1 MIKVFRKNRLSMI
14 TKNKFGAY
22 LAYATG
28 EIILVIV
35 GILIALAINDHSN
48 SKKKLELRNSYIIQ
62 LHDEADRNLKKLTLL
77 NDEAAKMLKELD
89 TVFKILLYKDYDNPR
104 LSTKFFYL
112 IMSKKFYPVM
122 ITYENLKF
130 SGDLKLFDD
139 LNLRNAISETY
150 ETFNPIKKLESSEQQ
165 TIEAYYENFLMRNVK
180 FRDMGI
186 SSDTYEKDIYFE
198 NMVLTRMTTLAQNR
212 EAYGNAI
219 ESLKKLKNTYTEL
232 QNKY

>member
-1 MIKVFRKNRLSMI
+1 ML
-14 TKNKFGAY
+14 TKNPLAGRAGKFGAY

-48 SKKKLELRNSYIIQ
+48 NEKKLALRNSYIIQ
-62 LHDEADRNLKKLTLL
+62 LHDEADRNLKKLTIV
-77 NDEAAKMLKELD
+77 DEESAMMLKELD

-104 LSTKFFYL
+104 LSTKSFYL

-150 ETFNPIKKLESSEQQ
+150 ETFNPIEKLEASEQQ
-165 TIEAYYENFLMRNVK
+165 AIEAYYENFLMQKVK

-198 NMVLTRMTTLAQNR
+198 NMVLTRMTTIAQNR
-212 EAYGNAI
+212 EAYSNAI
-219 ESLKKLKNTYTEL
+219 ESLKSLKSTYTEL
-232 QNKY
+232 QNKN

>member
-1 MIKVFRKNRLSMI
+1 MIKLFRKNRLRMI
-14 TKNKFGAY
+14 TQKKIGAY
-22 LAYATG
+22 LAYASG

-35 GILIALAINDHSN
+35 GILIALAINEHSN
-48 SKKKLELRNSYIIQ
+48 NEKKLELRNSYIIQ
-62 LHDEADRNLKKLTLL
+62 LQDEADRNLKKLTLL
-77 NDEAAKMLKELD
+77 DNEALHTLKELD
-89 TVFKILLYKDYDNPR
+89 TVFKILLYKNYDNPR
-104 LSTKFFYL
+104 LSTKSFYL

-150 ETFNPIKKLESSEQQ
+150 ETFNPIEKLESSEQQ
-165 TIEAYYENFLMRNVK
+165 AIESYYENFLMRNVK

-212 EAYGNAI
+212 EAYSNAI
-219 ESLKKLKNTYTEL
+219 ESLKKLTNTFTEL
-232 QNKY
+232 QNTY

>member
-1 MIKVFRKNRLSMI
+1 MIKLFRKNRLKML
-14 TKNKFGAY
+14 TKNKLGAY
-22 LAYATG
+22 IAYAAG

-35 GILIALAINDHSN
+35 GILIALAINEHSN
-48 SKKKLELRNSYIIQ
+48 KKKKLELQNSYITQ
-62 LHDEADRNLKKLTLL
+62 LHDEADRNLQKLNLL
-77 NDEAAKMLKELD
+77 DNQAAQMLKELD
-89 TVFKILLYKDYDNPR
+89 TVFKILLFKDYDNPR
-104 LSTKFFYL
+104 LSTKSFYL

-150 ETFNPIKKLESSEQQ
+150 ETFNPIEKLEASEQQ

-212 EAYGNAI
+212 EAYSNAI
-219 ESLKKLKNTYTEL
+219 ESLKSLKNIYTEL
-232 QNKY
+232 ENTN